1 MNPIIYL
8 LLILVSMTPLSPVL
22 AEQEALTLGGKRVLL
37 KDDGTWSYLEDPAA
51 DSRYARLEVETLQG
65 GNNYCRLGLR
75 LTNDLADKITSII
88 FMFSAY
94 VDQEVRY
101 ETVTKGFQHLRPTN
115 DLYNEIT
122 FNGISCDEI
131 EYVRVHGAD
140 RCEIGELNKFTA
152 AKGQCLKL
160 VEVAPSERIAI
171 FKRYEDEAPQ
181 AMPEP
186 TQAQPASHEETLEER
201 WAREL
206 ELNRQS
212 DSGLE

>member
-8 LLILVSMTPLSPVL
+8 LLPLLSLLPLSTVL
-22 AEQEALTLGGKRVLL
+22 ADQEALTLGGKRVLL
-37 KDDGTWSYLEDPAA
+37 KDDRTWEYLDQRPA
-51 DSRYARLEVETLQG
+51 DGRYARLEVETLQG

-94 VDQEVRY
+94 VDEEVRY

-122 FNGISCDEI
+122 FSGITCEEI

-160 VEVAPSERIAI
+160 VEVVPTERIAI
-171 FKRYEDEAPQ
+171 FKRYEDEAPL
-181 AMPEP
+181 AASDP
-186 TQAQPASHEETLEER
+186 TRAPDAESENPDESLEER

-206 ELNRQS
+206 EFKQRS
-212 DSGLE
+212 E